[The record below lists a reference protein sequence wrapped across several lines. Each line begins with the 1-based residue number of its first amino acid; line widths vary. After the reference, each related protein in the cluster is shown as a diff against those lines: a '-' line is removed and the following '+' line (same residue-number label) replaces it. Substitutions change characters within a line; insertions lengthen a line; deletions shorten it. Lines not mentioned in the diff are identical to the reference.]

1 MQKKDIVI
9 FTSRN
14 RFFGQT
20 RKPWSS
26 LDVEKIVAVLQLND
40 FKVQVYDFHELVNR
54 PVEIKDKLVFYA
66 FSQKDN
72 YRQYIRD
79 VMYHLSKHNKIIPSY
94 DLLKC
99 HENKGYQEL
108 FKREIGLQ
116 SLQAGYYTS
125 YREVDIDRLEF
136 PVVLKT
142 IQGTNGKGVFLLR
155 NKADFFKVVKK
166 LSHPLGLFTHL
177 DLLRR
182 KYFRKKKFSE
192 YPDFSDRRD
201 YEEYREYLRV
211 EEDFVLQQYVPNLD
225 FDYRVLV
232 ACGRYYV
239 MKRSVKNGDF
249 RASGSKLF
257 NFSKVPDQGLLNYA
271 RSVYEKFDTPFLS
284 LDVMFDGKNYFL
296 GEFQAL
302 HFGMSVMAKSEGF
315 FGHLGESEWAFVEE
329 KPDLEKIFGKTLVSY
344 LGRSCKPK
352 KLQLKVLQPE
362 FLLQ

>member
-9 FTSRN
+9 LTSRN

-26 LDVEKIVAVLQLND
+26 LDVEKIAAVLQENGY
-40 FKVQVYDFHELVNR
+40 KVQVYDFHEVVNR
-54 PVEIKDKLVFYA
+54 PVVIKDKLIFYA
-66 FSQKDN
+66 FSQKEN
-72 YRQYIRD
+72 YRQYIMD
-79 VMYHLSKHNKIIPSY
+79 VIFHLSKHNKIIPSY

-108 FKREIGLQ
+108 FKREIGLH
-116 SLQAGYYTS
+116 SLDAGYYTS
-125 YREVDIDRLEF
+125 YREVDVDNLEF

-142 IQGTNGKGVFLLR
+142 IKGTNGNGVFLLKG
-155 NKADFFKVVKK
+155 KADFFRVVRK
-166 LSHPLGLFTHL
+166 LSHPFGLLTQL

-201 YEEYREYLRV
+201 YYEYREYLRV
-211 EEDFVLQQYVPNLD
+211 EEDFVLQQFVPNLD

-257 NFSKVPDQGLLNYA
+257 HFSRVPNQDLLNYA

-315 FGHLGESEWAFVEE
+315 FGLLGGSEWAFVEQ
-329 KPDLEKIFGKTLVSY
+329 KPDLEKIFGQTLVSY
-344 LGRSCKPK
+344 LSRSCKLK
-352 KLQLKVLQPE
+352 KSKSGVLQPE
-362 FLLQ
+362 FVMQ

>member
-1 MQKKDIVI
+1 SYQ
-9 FTSRN
+9 
-14 RFFGQT
+14 
-20 RKPWSS
+20 
-26 LDVEKIVAVLQLND
+26 
-40 FKVQVYDFHELVNR
+40 VQVYDFHEVVNR
-54 PVEIKDKLVFYA
+54 PVMIKDKLVFYA
-66 FSQKDN
+66 FSQKEN

-79 VMYHLSKHNKIIPSY
+79 VIYHLSKHNKIIPSY

-108 FKREIGLQ
+108 YKREIGLQ
-116 SLQAGYYTS
+116 SLNAGYYTS
-125 YREVDIDRLEF
+125 YREVDVDRLVF

-142 IQGTNGKGVFLLR
+142 IKGTNGNGVFLLK

-166 LSHPLGLFTHL
+166 LRNQFDLLTRL

-201 YEEYREYLRV
+201 YDEYREYLRV
-211 EEDFVLQQYVPNLD
+211 EEDFVLQQFVPNLN

-257 NFSKVPDQGLLNYA
+257 SFSKVPDQGLLNYA

-302 HFGMSVMAKSEGF
+302 HFGMSAMAKSEGF
-315 FGHLGESEWAFVEE
+315 FGLLGGSEWTFVEE
-329 KPDLEKIFGKTLVSY
+329 KPNLEKIFGQTLVFY
-344 LGRSCKPK
+344 LGRSCQEKQ
-352 KLQLKVLQPE
+352 LQPSLLQPE
-362 FLLQ
+362 VMLQ